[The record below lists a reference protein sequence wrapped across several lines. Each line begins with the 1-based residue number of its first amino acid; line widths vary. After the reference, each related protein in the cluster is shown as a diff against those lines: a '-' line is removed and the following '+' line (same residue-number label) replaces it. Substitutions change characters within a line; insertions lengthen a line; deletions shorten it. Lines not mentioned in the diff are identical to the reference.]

1 MDFEMAS
8 YSALLVACL
17 MEAFKKAYVKAL
29 KSKQKGKIV
38 NVPSWIALLAGAL
51 FSAVVAYILW
61 AWKMQDENMWAI
73 AWYALAIFAFQYL
86 VSMEFIKRILKA
98 LAPKTGIK
106 EDIWVS

>member
-17 MEAFKKAYVKAL
+17 MGAFKKSYVKTL

-38 NVPSWIALLAGAL
+38 NVPSWLALLAGAL

-86 VSMEFIKRILKA
+86 VSMEIVKRILKA